1 MRISDWS
8 SDVCSSDLITEA
20 GLRALWRSP
29 PNKFPAADGAVN
41 WEIWL
46 DQAEADAFLAAAP
59 AFGVT
64 VAADRLHFPED
75 LVAVAQ
81 ATREAPALAVRRLG
95 RVRAL
100 AAPTGTADCF
110 DSLEVVD
117 QAGRQQNFMRTGH
130 YDL

>member
-8 SDVCSSDLITEA
+8 SDVCSSDLDGEIVPGGPKHAALVQGLGAITEA

-46 DQAEADAFLAAAP
+46 DPAEADAFLAAAP

-64 VAADRLHFPED
+64 VAADRLHFPAD

-81 ATREAPALAVRRLG
+81 ATREALALAVRRLG
-95 RVRAL
+95 DVRAR
-100 AAPTGTADCF
+100 AAPH
-110 DSLEVVD
+110 VPP
-117 QAGRQQNFMRTGH
+117 
-130 YDL
+130 